1 MSTIKIDPMTRLE
14 GHLSIEVEV
23 DNGVISN
30 AQSSG
35 TMFRGFENILLGR
48 SPLDAPHLTQRIC
61 GVCPISHGMA
71 SCLNLESA
79 FNVAP
84 PANGRIL
91 RNLVLGA
98 NFVMSHILHF
108 YHLAALDY
116 INTDTVTGDEV
127 LLGLI
132 NKGPWQP
139 HYYADDMVTGAT
151 AELLVGHYVQ
161 ALAIRRKA
169 HQMGAIFGG
178 KLPCAP
184 TFVPGGCT
192 AVPTADAVA
201 AFRTLLD
208 EQRTFINETYIPDVL
223 TVAGAF
229 PAYFGI
235 GAGCG
240 NLLAYGV
247 FDLDNSDQ
255 NKLLY
260 RGRYTD
266 GNVAGV
272 EPTQINEDLKYSR
285 YDDAG
290 SGLNPAYG
298 VTEPDTEKTTAYS
311 WLKAPRYQGTVHEVG
326 PLARMAVNYLS
337 GDQTVVD
344 LIDGV
349 LTNPQL
355 GGSEKNP
362 LPISVLFSV
371 LGRHAARALE
381 AKLVADAMDDWLSEL
396 SPGQTAY
403 EEVSVPRKAK
413 VGIGLT
419 EAPRGALGHWITTTR
434 RGKIDR
440 YQVITPTNWNA
451 SPMDDD
457 GNKGPIEQA
466 LIGTPAGDMNDPI
479 EVEILKVNILRIVH
493 SFDPCLACSVHM
505 LRPGKDKPEVVVQTR
520 PSI

>member
-1 MSTIKIDPMTRLE
+1 
-14 GHLSIEVEV
+14 
-23 DNGVISN
+23 
-30 AQSSG
+30 
-35 TMFRGFENILLGR
+35 
-48 SPLDAPHLTQRIC
+48 
-61 GVCPISHGMA
+61 MA
-71 SCLNLESA
+71 SCLNLEDA
-79 FNVAP
+79 LGVTP
-84 PANGRIL
+84 PANGRIM

-98 NFVMSHILHF
+98 NFIMSHILHF

-116 INTDTVTGDEV
+116 INTDG
-127 LLGLI
+127 LLGGI
-132 NKGPWQP
+132 IDKGPWQP
-139 HYYADDMVTGAT
+139 HYVAPDMVTGDT
-151 AELLVGHYVQ
+151 AAALVGHYVQ
-161 ALAIRRKA
+161 ALAMRRKA

-192 AVPTADAVA
+192 AVPTTASIA
-201 AFRTLLD
+201 AFRTLLSGEPGISD
-208 EQRTFINETYIPDVL
+208 DLGLRGFIDNTYIPDVL

-266 GNVAGV
+266 GSVAGV
-272 EPTQINEDLKYSR
+272 EPTEINEDVKYSR
-285 YDDAG
+285 YDDAD
-290 SGLNPAYG
+290 SGLNPADG
-298 VTEPDTEKTTAYS
+298 ITEPDTEKTSAYS
-311 WLKAPRYQGTVHEVG
+311 WLKAPRYQGTVHEAG

-337 GDQTVVD
+337 GDATTIG
-344 LIDGV
+344 LIESV
-349 LTNPQL
+349 LGANPD
-355 GGSEKNP
+355 
-362 LPISVLFSV
+362 ISVLFSV
-371 LGRHAARALE
+371 LGRHAARVLE
-381 AKLVADAMDDWLSEL
+381 AKLVADAMDGWLNEL
-396 SPGQTAY
+396 VPGQTSY
-403 EEVSVPRKAK
+403 EEVSIPRQAK

-419 EAPRGALGHWITTTR
+419 EAPRGALGHWITTTS

-451 SPMDDD
+451 SPKDDN
-457 GNKGPIEQA
+457 GQPGPIEQA
-466 LIGTPAGDMNDPI
+466 LIGTKVEDNPI
-479 EVEILKVNILRIVH
+479 EVEILRIVH

-505 LRPGKDKPEVVVQTR
+505 VRPGKTEPEMVVHTR